1 MLISANQSSAR
12 ISTNQ
17 EPGIRAWL
25 QGFPLLFKAH
35 PEPPEP
41 SVIIVPWP
49 CEHVL
54 LILKIKP
61 VMWRYDNSKLS
72 HYFGCPEPCDYFRGD
87 LRGSTARIEIAV
99 SSPVVKNRRS
109 LVIMILS
116 GNILSHGKYRHW
128 FPM

>member
-41 SVIIVPWP
+41 SVIVKDLP

-54 LILKIKP
+54 KYIKP
-61 VMWRYDNSKLS
+61 VMWPYSNS
-72 HYFGCPEPCDYFRGD
+72 
-87 LRGSTARIEIAV
+87 
-99 SSPVVKNRRS
+99 N
-109 LVIMILS
+109 LVIILAVQS
-116 GNILSHGKYRHW
+116 LATT
-128 FPM
+128 FAET

>member
-54 LILKIKP
+54 LKSKIKP
-61 VMWRYDNSKLS
+61 VMWQINSHLVIILAV
-72 HYFGCPEPCDYFRGD
+72 GALRRFRGD
-87 LRGSTARIEIAV
+87 LRGSTARIDIAV
-99 SSPVVKNRRS
+99 SVTC
-109 LVIMILS
+109 
-116 GNILSHGKYRHW
+116 H
-128 FPM
+128 